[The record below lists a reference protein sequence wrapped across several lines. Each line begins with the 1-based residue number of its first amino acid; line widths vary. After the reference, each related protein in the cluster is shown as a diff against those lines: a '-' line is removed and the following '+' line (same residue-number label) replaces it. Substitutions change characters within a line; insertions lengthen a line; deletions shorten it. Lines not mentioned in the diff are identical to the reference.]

1 MKGTDQNNEHESK
14 AMTTNTK
21 AKAKATSPA
30 TATATAVAES
40 IDARIDAATGEGVAP
55 TPAEEPAPVPSG
67 TPDKAADASVL
78 FPIFRGGNVP
88 VTVEHLN
95 SVLRNASALAGRRVA
110 SESRDKASSGGIARR
125 YDWQGKAA
133 DYSKTEKALRQAF
146 TAAVNLLDAMVELE
160 SLKRQAAR

>member
-1 MKGTDQNNEHESK
+1 
-14 AMTTNTK
+14 MTTNTK
-21 AKAKATSPA
+21 AKAKAPA
-30 TATATAVAES
+30 TATAIADA
-40 IDARIDAATGEGVAP
+40 IDARIDATTSEGVAP
-55 TPAEEPAPVPSG
+55 TPAEEPAPAPSG

-95 SVLRNASALAGRRVA
+95 AVLRNAAALAGRRVA

-146 TAAVNLLDAMVELE
+146 TAAVNLLDAMIELE
-160 SLKRQAAR
+160 SLKRLASR